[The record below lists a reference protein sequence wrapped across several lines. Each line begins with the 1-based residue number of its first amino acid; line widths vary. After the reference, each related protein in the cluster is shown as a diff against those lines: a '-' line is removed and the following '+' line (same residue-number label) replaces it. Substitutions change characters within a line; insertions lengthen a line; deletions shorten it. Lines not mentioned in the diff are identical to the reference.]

1 MVSVY
6 VYLMQER
13 VGIDLVEVARF
24 LPMAKDRSHPFLEK
38 SFTAAELEYCFARA
52 KPAEHLAGHFAA
64 KEAASKALGV
74 EEYPFIEIEV
84 RHAKSGAPEL
94 WHKGAPLPVA
104 VSITH
109 TATMA
114 AAVVLK

>member
-1 MVSVY
+1 MNQS
-6 VYLMQER
+6 

-24 LPMAKDRSHPFLEK
+24 LPMVEDKNHSFLQK
-38 SFTAAELEYCFARA
+38 SFTPAEIAYCFSLTN
-52 KPAEHLAGHFAA
+52 PAEHLAGHFAA

-74 EEYPFIEIEV
+74 NEYPFIELEV
-84 RHAKSGAPEL
+84 RHAASGAPEL
-94 WHKGAPLPVA
+94 WHKDMRLPVS

-109 TATMA
+109 TAGMA